1 MLQEVKGKNHE
12 AHEGREGKYSA
23 LHKTRSARTVV
34 ALNPNN
40 SARLSEM

>member
-23 LHKTRSARTVV
+23 LHKTRSTRIAVTF
-34 ALNPNN
+34 NPNI
-40 SARLSEM
+40 SARFSEM